1 MVVFFAALLG
11 IGCSAGDLDLGER
24 GAQHSAGAS
33 SSMSGGVSGGLGSGG
48 IGGRG
53 TAAGKGGAAAWGSS
67 PMAAGG
73 ASPTSA
79 SGAASSMAGSGGA
92 SPMPASGGAAAMID
106 AGSDGS
112 SAAGGSPQVTAGC
125 GMAPPSSDTSLQVNG
140 MTGSYILDLPTGYDN
155 HRAYPLVMVF
165 RGANVTTA
173 AFRGYM
179 NLQPAVGP
187 DAIVVTPDC
196 LNAAATWDVQRDVP
210 LFDALLT
217 HVEST
222 YCVDPH
228 RIFAVGH
235 SAGGFFVSSLGCMR
249 GNELRGIAPLSAGP
263 PTGSCQGEFAVW
275 ISQGNAD
282 TAFGIMNGRADR
294 DFWVQRNTCDAST
307 SKPVDPS
314 PCIEYAAC
322 DPGYAVRYCEYP
334 GDLGLPS
341 FAASGLWTFFKTL

>member
-1 MVVFFAALLG
+1 MYCIRHEIMAVFSAAL
-11 IGCSAGDLDLGER
+11 IGVACSSGDLDLGER
-24 GAQHSAGAS
+24 GAQHSSGGAS
-33 SSMSGGVSGGLGSGG
+33 SSTSGNASGGLRSGG
-48 IGGRG
+48 GGRGNADGQGG
-53 TAAGKGGAAAWGSS
+53 TAAGGSH
-67 PMAAGG
+67 PMASGG

-79 SGAASSMAGSGGA
+79 SGGA
-92 SPMPASGGAAAMID
+92 SPISPSGDAATTSD

-112 SAAGGSPQVTAGC
+112 SGSGGTPQTTGGC
-125 GMAPPSSDTSLQVNG
+125 GLSPPSSDTSLQVNG
-140 MTGSYILDLPTGYDN
+140 MTGSYLLDLPTGYDKL
-155 HRAYPLVMVF
+155 RSYPLVMVF

-173 AFRGYM
+173 AFRSYL
-179 NLQPAVGP
+179 NLQPAVGA

-196 LNAAATWDVQRDVP
+196 LNAAPTWDVQRDVP

-217 HVEST
+217 HIEST

-235 SAGGFFVSSLGCMR
+235 SAGGFFVTSLACMR

-263 PTGSCQGEFAVW
+263 PAGTCQGEFAVW

-294 DFWVQRNTCDAST
+294 DFWVQRNTCDASMST
-307 SKPVDPS
+307 PVDPS
-314 PCIEYAAC
+314 PCVEYAAC
-322 DPGYAVRYCEYP
+322 DPGFAVRYCEYA

-341 FAASGLWTFFKTL
+341 FAASGLWRFFKAL